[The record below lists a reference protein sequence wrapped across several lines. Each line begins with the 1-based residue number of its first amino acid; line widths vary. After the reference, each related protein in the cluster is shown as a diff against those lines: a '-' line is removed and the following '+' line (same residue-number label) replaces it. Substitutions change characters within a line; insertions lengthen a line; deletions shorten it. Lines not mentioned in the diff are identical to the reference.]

1 MKKVGKQMKKRKKAL
16 SFSAAVLLGA
26 TLTATSMSNIVF
38 AENTF
43 SHSINTEDTSYLLEN
58 MEKDTDAGFT
68 RLEINNGLD
77 IDICSDI
84 PQNQNNSGNL
94 LNNVSIIEVPES
106 ALYMEGTTVMGITKQ
121 WFREYCSEN
130 NSSNPAYLKIT
141 IPSHATSIGTNAFCT
156 NKANYDG
163 DDRYNYIHPSNYKI
177 AEVDFSSATSL
188 KSIES
193 QAFKGNNELAGVIT
207 LPSSLKTLGKYAF
220 GSCTKLEGM
229 YLPEGLQE
237 IGNANGGS
245 VFKDSSSLKFVRVA
259 GSNSTASIEL
269 PDSLISIGQDA
280 FSGAMTSATPTPI
293 VIPEQVSYIGDSAFE
308 TPAVTMITVQANDV
322 SNYNG
327 KAFISADGS
336 YSLNGRMTVF
346 QNYAA
351 YSSFPTGGLQS
362 YRKSL
367 TYEFTLNFGEN
378 GTQQQKLNNQT
389 VQCVKDSNG
398 QWYID
403 ETYTLPEAPSID
415 VDEGYTGGWKYRDE
429 ILTIK
434 TVLSPNADVL
444 TVEAGQVLM
453 EPTVTFTVDGIK
465 IDTQTTY
472 PKLNLSNHKEHK
484 IGVDVSHPLEGE
496 GNQEGYV
503 VFEYEW
509 TDVYQGGKQGP
520 RMSESG
526 FGRYNLWDNPDVTNT
541 ITIDGPTHERTT
553 GDYSGEDY
561 GDGYY
566 LVEVYGYFV
575 HKQGGLK
582 ELFYKSASTVIGSDP
597 DRTTNTAYLFDVVT
611 SNPAQ
616 QPNITVM
623 GNEVTYGYDTAEIVA
638 DVQMID
644 GQTNTYQWYQAER
657 EGQTEGGNIIYGADS
672 TQLNVESGKNAGNYY
687 YYLEV
692 TSTKTLNGDVLKTV
706 VPITFQVNQAEST
719 IVINDNL
726 NKVFNGEM
734 VQEPQNITQT
744 GSQNTVSFV
753 WYEKQENGWVEL
765 QASPVNAGEYKVVA
779 IVAEDT
785 NYKSASAEK
794 IFHISQA
801 NNAWKEELSII
812 GWTYGEQ
819 ENVPNAS
826 AQFGTVTY
834 SYCDSEN
841 GIYSEQVPTQAGTYW
856 VKAVIEE
863 SNNYAGLE
871 AKIPFE
877 IAQADTKLYINKTL
891 DQIYNGQKAKLED
904 ADLMIQGS
912 TGKVTYQYQI
922 WNEEQ
927 QQWLD
932 MEDAPVNAGKYKVV
946 VTVEA
951 DTNYHSASVEK
962 EFIISK
968 AESTFIIHDVL
979 DKAYDGQSIQI
990 PTNITRTGS
999 QAEPIYEWYIQDT
1012 NEWRKLDTAPS
1023 EIGNYKLA
1031 VIIPED
1037 ENYNSVTTEKEFRIT
1052 EQINLNPDTPT
1063 NPTIPDAS
1071 AQDDKTGSMNQQNQL
1086 DTPPTGDTNTMAI
1099 GLWASLAGISAS
1111 VLTFLGIKRRRYKK

>member
-1 MKKVGKQMKKRKKAL
+1 
-16 SFSAAVLLGA
+16 
-26 TLTATSMSNIVF
+26 
-38 AENTF
+38 
-43 SHSINTEDTSYLLEN
+43 
-58 MEKDTDAGFT
+58 
-68 RLEINNGLD
+68 
-77 IDICSDI
+77 
-84 PQNQNNSGNL
+84 
-94 LNNVSIIEVPES
+94 
-106 ALYMEGTTVMGITKQ
+106 
-121 WFREYCSEN
+121 
-130 NSSNPAYLKIT
+130 
-141 IPSHATSIGTNAFCT
+141 
-156 NKANYDG
+156 
-163 DDRYNYIHPSNYKI
+163 
-177 AEVDFSSATSL
+177 
-188 KSIES
+188 
-193 QAFKGNNELAGVIT
+193 
-207 LPSSLKTLGKYAF
+207 
-220 GSCTKLEGM
+220 
-229 YLPEGLQE
+229 
-237 IGNANGGS
+237 
-245 VFKDSSSLKFVRVA
+245 
-259 GSNSTASIEL
+259 
-269 PDSLISIGQDA
+269 
-280 FSGAMTSATPTPI
+280 
-293 VIPEQVSYIGDSAFE
+293 
-308 TPAVTMITVQANDV
+308 MITVQANDV

-794 IFHISQA
+794 YFIFHKQITLGR
-801 NNAWKEELSII
+801 K
-812 GWTYGEQ
+812 
-819 ENVPNAS
+819 
-826 AQFGTVTY
+826 
-834 SYCDSEN
+834 SY
-841 GIYSEQVPTQAGTYW
+841 P
-856 VKAVIEE
+856 
-863 SNNYAGLE
+863 
-871 AKIPFE
+871 
-877 IAQADTKLYINKTL
+877 
-891 DQIYNGQKAKLED
+891 
-904 ADLMIQGS
+904 
-912 TGKVTYQYQI
+912 
-922 WNEEQ
+922 
-927 QQWLD
+927 
-932 MEDAPVNAGKYKVV
+932 
-946 VTVEA
+946 
-951 DTNYHSASVEK
+951 
-962 EFIISK
+962 
-968 AESTFIIHDVL
+968 
-979 DKAYDGQSIQI
+979 
-990 PTNITRTGS
+990 
-999 QAEPIYEWYIQDT
+999 
-1012 NEWRKLDTAPS
+1012 
-1023 EIGNYKLA
+1023 
-1031 VIIPED
+1031 
-1037 ENYNSVTTEKEFRIT
+1037 
-1052 EQINLNPDTPT
+1052 
-1063 NPTIPDAS
+1063 
-1071 AQDDKTGSMNQQNQL
+1071 
-1086 DTPPTGDTNTMAI
+1086 
-1099 GLWASLAGISAS
+1099 
-1111 VLTFLGIKRRRYKK
+1111 

>member
-1 MKKVGKQMKKRKKAL
+1 M
-16 SFSAAVLLGA
+16 
-26 TLTATSMSNIVF
+26 
-38 AENTF
+38 
-43 SHSINTEDTSYLLEN
+43 
-58 MEKDTDAGFT
+58 
-68 RLEINNGLD
+68 
-77 IDICSDI
+77 
-84 PQNQNNSGNL
+84 
-94 LNNVSIIEVPES
+94 
-106 ALYMEGTTVMGITKQ
+106 
-121 WFREYCSEN
+121 
-130 NSSNPAYLKIT
+130 
-141 IPSHATSIGTNAFCT
+141 
-156 NKANYDG
+156 
-163 DDRYNYIHPSNYKI
+163 
-177 AEVDFSSATSL
+177 
-188 KSIES
+188 
-193 QAFKGNNELAGVIT
+193 
-207 LPSSLKTLGKYAF
+207 
-220 GSCTKLEGM
+220 
-229 YLPEGLQE
+229 
-237 IGNANGGS
+237 
-245 VFKDSSSLKFVRVA
+245 
-259 GSNSTASIEL
+259 
-269 PDSLISIGQDA
+269 
-280 FSGAMTSATPTPI
+280 
-293 VIPEQVSYIGDSAFE
+293 IPEQVSYIGDSAFE

-638 DVQMID
+638 DVQMIGRTD
-644 GQTNTYQWYQAER
+644 KYLSVVSSRAGRTNRRRKYHLWL
-657 EGQTEGGNIIYGADS
+657 
-672 TQLNVESGKNAGNYY
+672 TQLN
-687 YYLEV
+687 
-692 TSTKTLNGDVLKTV
+692 
-706 VPITFQVNQAEST
+706 
-719 IVINDNL
+719 
-726 NKVFNGEM
+726 
-734 VQEPQNITQT
+734 
-744 GSQNTVSFV
+744 
-753 WYEKQENGWVEL
+753 
-765 QASPVNAGEYKVVA
+765 
-779 IVAEDT
+779 
-785 NYKSASAEK
+785 
-794 IFHISQA
+794 
-801 NNAWKEELSII
+801 
-812 GWTYGEQ
+812 
-819 ENVPNAS
+819 
-826 AQFGTVTY
+826 
-834 SYCDSEN
+834 
-841 GIYSEQVPTQAGTYW
+841 
-856 VKAVIEE
+856 
-863 SNNYAGLE
+863 
-871 AKIPFE
+871 
-877 IAQADTKLYINKTL
+877 
-891 DQIYNGQKAKLED
+891 
-904 ADLMIQGS
+904 
-912 TGKVTYQYQI
+912 
-922 WNEEQ
+922 
-927 QQWLD
+927 
-932 MEDAPVNAGKYKVV
+932 
-946 VTVEA
+946 
-951 DTNYHSASVEK
+951 
-962 EFIISK
+962 
-968 AESTFIIHDVL
+968 
-979 DKAYDGQSIQI
+979 
-990 PTNITRTGS
+990 
-999 QAEPIYEWYIQDT
+999 
-1012 NEWRKLDTAPS
+1012 
-1023 EIGNYKLA
+1023 
-1031 VIIPED
+1031 
-1037 ENYNSVTTEKEFRIT
+1037 
-1052 EQINLNPDTPT
+1052 
-1063 NPTIPDAS
+1063 
-1071 AQDDKTGSMNQQNQL
+1071 
-1086 DTPPTGDTNTMAI
+1086 
-1099 GLWASLAGISAS
+1099 
-1111 VLTFLGIKRRRYKK
+1111 